1 MIVEKRDD
9 TFFAGKGKDGTM
21 TIDESTFQT
30 LADETLARMMDTLEE
45 AVGDQLD
52 VDLQDGI
59 LTIEL
64 DSGGQYV
71 INKHAPNRQI
81 WMSSPVSG
89 ASHFD
94 SDGHGGWVGTRGAG
108 TLAAM
113 LSAELAAATGETV
126 VLD

>member
-1 MIVEKRDD
+1 M
-9 TFFAGKGKDGTM
+9 TPFFAGKGNGDTM

-52 VDLQDGI
+52 IDLQDGI

-64 DSGGQYV
+64 DSGSQYV

-94 SDGHGGWVGTRGAG
+94 CDGNGGWVGTRGAG

-113 LSAELAAATGETV
+113 LSAGLTAATGRTV
-126 VLD
+126 GLD

>member
-1 MIVEKRDD
+1 
-9 TFFAGKGKDGTM
+9 M
-21 TIDESTFQT
+21 TIDESTFQN
-30 LADETLARMMDTLEE
+30 LAEETLVRLMDTLEE

-52 VDLQDGI
+52 ADLQGGI
-59 LTIEL
+59 LTIDL

-94 SDGHGGWVGTRGAG
+94 SDGNGGWVATRSGG

-113 LSAELAAATGETV
+113 LSAEISAATGETV

>member
-1 MIVEKRDD
+1 
-9 TFFAGKGKDGTM
+9 M

-30 LADETLARMMDTLEE
+30 LADETLARLMDTLDE
-45 AVGDQLD
+45 AVGDRLD
-52 VDLQDGI
+52 VDLLGGI
-59 LTIEL
+59 LTIDL

-94 SDGHGGWVGTRGAG
+94 CDGNGGWVATRGAG

-113 LSAELAAATGETV
+113 LSAEIAAATGET
-126 VLD
+126 LDLR

>member
-1 MIVEKRDD
+1 MN
-9 TFFAGKGKDGTM
+9 M
-21 TIDESTFQT
+21 TIDESRFET
-30 LADETLARMMDTLEE
+30 LADETLVRLMDTLEE

-52 VDLQDGI
+52 VDLQGGI

-64 DSGGQYV
+64 DSGSQYV

-94 SDGHGGWVGTRGAG
+94 SDGNGGWVGTRGAG
-108 TLAAM
+108 TLTAM
-113 LSAELAAATGETV
+113 LSAEISAATGETV
-126 VLD
+126 DLD

>member
-1 MIVEKRDD
+1 
-9 TFFAGKGKDGTM
+9 M

-45 AVGDQLD
+45 AVGDRLD
-52 VDLQDGI
+52 VDFLDGI

-64 DSGGQYV
+64 DTGGQYV

-94 SDGHGGWVGTRGAG
+94 CDGNGGWVATRGAG

-113 LSAELAAATGETV
+113 LSAELTAATGEKV
-126 VLD
+126 ELD

>member
-9 TFFAGKGKDGTM
+9 TFFAGKGKGGTM

-30 LADETLARMMDTLEE
+30 LADETLVRMMDTLEE

-52 VDLQDGI
+52 VDLQNGI

-94 SDGHGGWVGTRGAG
+94 SDGRGDWVSTRGAG

-113 LSAELAAATGETV
+113 LSAEISAATGETV
-126 VLD
+126 DLA

>member
-1 MIVEKRDD
+1 
-9 TFFAGKGKDGTM
+9 M

-45 AVGDQLD
+45 TLGDQLD

-94 SDGHGGWVGTRGAG
+94 SNGDGGWVRTRGTG
-108 TLAAM
+108 TLAET

>member
-1 MIVEKRDD
+1 
-9 TFFAGKGKDGTM
+9 M

-30 LADETLARMMDTLEE
+30 LADKTLERMMDTLEE

-52 VDLQDGI
+52 VDLQSGI

-94 SDGHGGWVGTRGAG
+94 SDGNGGWVATRGGG

-113 LSAELAAATGETV
+113 LSAEISAATGETV
-126 VLD
+126 NLD

>member
-1 MIVEKRDD
+1 M
-9 TFFAGKGKDGTM
+9 TPFFFGEGKNGAM

-89 ASHFD
+89 ALHFD
-94 SDGHGGWVGTRGAG
+94 YDGDAGWVATRGSG
-108 TLAAM
+108 TLAAI
-113 LSAELAAATGETV
+113 LSAELSAAIGEIV
-126 VLD
+126 GLD